1 MKKRKIRPRAVIC
14 LIAIFIIVIAAIWMI
29 ATKLLHHSEPPVIT
43 LKEDKITLNVN
54 DLFKVDNYIESVKDD
69 EDNLLTKSDKE
80 KEKGTYWISSNV
92 DMGKAGTYQVTVY
105 ALDLNGNQA
114 EKQLTVIVSE
124 VVDPNEANEGNGADE
139 GSGANEEGSNADS
152 GNNGS
157 TTQTMDNSGYDDSI
171 DPTNAQPYYVNG
183 ILLVNKRH
191 PLPPSFGALDPEAAA
206 ALERLQGAAAKAGYS
221 IPTVSGFRTYDY
233 QVTLYNSYVER
244 DGQAAAD
251 TYSARPGFSEHQTGM
266 VFDVGAIDDY
276 YGETPEGTWLREHCH
291 EFGFIIRYPQGKEN
305 ITGYMYEPWHIRYV
319 GKEAATQI
327 YQKGITLEEYLG
339 VY

>member
-1 MKKRKIRPRAVIC
+1 MKKRRIRPRAVIC
-14 LIAIFIIVIAAIWMI
+14 LVVIFVIMAAAIWMI
-29 ATKLLHHSEPPVIT
+29 AAKLLDHGEPPVIT

-54 DLFKVDNYIESVKDD
+54 DSFEIDHYIESVKDD
-69 EDNLLTKSDKE
+69 KGNLLIKSEKE
-80 KEKGTYWISSNV
+80 NEKGTYRVSSNV
-92 DMGKAGTYQVTVY
+92 DTQKAGTYQATVY

-114 EKQLTVIVSE
+114 EKQLTVIVTQVVDSSE
-124 VVDPNEANEGNGADE
+124 VNEGNETNEGSSANEGG
-139 GSGANEEGSNADS
+139 

-157 TTQTMDNSGYDDSI
+157 TAQTIDNSGYDNSI
-171 DPTNAQPYYVNG
+171 DPANAQPYYVKG

-206 ALERLQGAAAKAGYS
+206 ALERLQAAAANAGYS
-221 IPTVSGFRTYDY
+221 IPTLSGFRTYEY
-233 QVTLYNSYVER
+233 QVSLYNSYVER
-244 DGQAAAD
+244 DGQEAAD

-266 VFDVGAIDDY
+266 VFDVGEIDDY
-276 YGETPEGTWLREHCH
+276 YGETPAGTWLREHCH
-291 EFGFIIRYPQGKEN
+291 EFGFIIRYPQGKEQ

-319 GKEAATQI
+319 GKEAAAQI